1 MPPNRAT
8 LTENLA
14 KGRAIKAEKQAQ
26 VSSESALDD
35 LWSSLQSVKL
45 CITELELE
53 VIQKSSECKQLQ
65 VELDKSNKK
74 CSQLAADLSMW
85 ESKHK
90 DTYYKLCMQ
99 RQTTKCG
106 QDKVA
111 QLTEQ
116 IAILKNA
123 ETNDSAHLLKDS
135 KDAEKAIA
143 LLMGANEDLQGELSD
158 SMTQWSS
165 QLHKTWSKLEK
176 SQSNCKALQKKIT
189 ALRKHSAS
197 IKSGKEHA
205 IASVRAKLLKE
216 KSVHHLMDKGV
227 FTEETRNVVRLLV
240 KAGCSR
246 KYINQVIFAVL
257 HSAGIETVGTI
268 SCPSIARILRE
279 GYFAAKIQLGYE
291 MKNTK
296 SMTFSADGTSHR
308 SINYTSQHV
317 NLLVEDYTS
326 SDSDTLKRVTC
337 FFGIQ
342 STCDGSSEEAMK
354 NWDKILKDVIDL
366 YNESPFGKRQ
376 GSLLKFVDLLIKL
389 MGIHSDHCAKE
400 KKDARLLEELKAWA
414 VDQSLGEEAMLEMS
428 LQDIDAMFK
437 RAEAEM
443 IKSRECHKDL
453 NTVRGGYLAIMGW
466 WKENGLEGP
475 VLLANHDNNPVVQER
490 IAAIEQGD
498 IPTSA
503 QERAFNQ
510 STHGAIKMA
519 EIAGAIFNHKDDKK
533 GHHDI
538 FHYWWWEHVGTP
550 FTFPDTSNNHFQ
562 SYCDAAGALILYS
575 QQFIDFLHNLRI
587 NKTNSQLNHMEQ
599 NLMNALQCDST
610 KTELAVLAIYA
621 EAISYPYMKAI
632 CTSHDTDQNML
643 DLGPLHHHIYE
654 HMQKII
660 SNPDILLG
668 NDVSCSSA
676 TLDGEEW
683 QNPAVVKKIH
693 ELSPTLPHLQDL
705 LLVFFKGAAETW
717 ERFTSEFAPG
727 GLIDEA
733 TAEEKELAWMPATN
747 DVNEGALESFRH
759 LMRYQPQLT
768 LLNHNAL
775 AMFFRNNTQA
785 FMAAKFTEAVDYQH
799 LHKLGREKGDEK
811 QRRKEIVEH
820 RDRRQAEKTARKEK

>member
-1 MPPNRAT
+1 MPPNRTT

-35 LWSSLQSVKL
+35 LWSSFQSAKL
-45 CITELELE
+45 RITELELE

-90 DTYYKLCMQ
+90 DTYHKLRMQ
-99 RQTTKCG
+99 RPTTKRG

-116 IAILKNA
+116 IAILKKA

-143 LLMGANEDLQGELSD
+143 LLMEANEDLQGELSD

-165 QLHKTWSKLEK
+165 QLHKTRSKLEK
-176 SQSNCKALQKKIT
+176 SQSNCKALQKIT

-197 IKSGKEHA
+197 IKAVKEHA

-227 FTEETRNVVRLLV
+227 FTEETQNVVRLLV
-240 KAGCSR
+240 KAGCSC
-246 KYINQVIFAVL
+246 L
-257 HSAGIETVGTI
+257 
-268 SCPSIARILRE
+268 ARTACSVFQCGRLSWCKAE
-279 GYFAAKIQLGYE
+279 
-291 MKNTK
+291 
-296 SMTFSADGTSHR
+296 
-308 SINYTSQHV
+308 
-317 NLLVEDYTS
+317 
-326 SDSDTLKRVTC
+326 
-337 FFGIQ
+337 
-342 STCDGSSEEAMK
+342 
-354 NWDKILKDVIDL
+354 
-366 YNESPFGKRQ
+366 RQ
-376 GSLLKFVDLLIKL
+376 AL
-389 MGIHSDHCAKE
+389 
-400 KKDARLLEELKAWA
+400 
-414 VDQSLGEEAMLEMS
+414 MLEKTVAELGKEAFEKLS
-428 LQDIDAMFK
+428 DEEK
-437 RAEAEM
+437 RHLRLFIWAGCG
-443 IKSRECHKDL
+443 CHKDL

-475 VLLANHDNNPVVQER
+475 VLLANRDNNPVVQER

-538 FHYWWWEHVGTP
+538 FRYWWWEHVGTP
-550 FTFPDTSNNHFQ
+550 FTFPDTSNNRFQ

-632 CTSHDTDQNML
+632 RTSHDTDQNML
-643 DLGPLHHHIYE
+643 DLGPLHHHVYE

-693 ELSPTLPHLQDL
+693 ELSPTLPHLRDL

-717 ERFTSEFAPG
+717 ECFTSEFAPG

-733 TAEEKELAWMPATN
+733 TTEEKELAWMPATN
-747 DVNEGALESFRH
+747 DVNEGALGSFRH

-775 AMFFRNNTQA
+775 AM
-785 FMAAKFTEAVDYQH
+785 
-799 LHKLGREKGDEK
+799 
-811 QRRKEIVEH
+811 
-820 RDRRQAEKTARKEK
+820 RQAEKTARKEKREQKAKETADWIAATGIILDKVKALSLKGTLLKDQLKVFKNAGAPNLMTAKLPTKVADIRKALSDAIDLYEDGKWLLESDTEEGSDDSEEEDESGWEDDN

>member
-1 MPPNRAT
+1 MPPNRGT

-26 VSSESALDD
+26 SA
-35 LWSSLQSVKL
+35 KL
-45 CITELELE
+45 RITELELE

-90 DTYYKLCMQ
+90 DTYHKLRMQ
-99 RQTTKCG
+99 RQTTKRG

-111 QLTEQ
+111 QMTEQ
-116 IAILKNA
+116 IAILKKA

-143 LLMGANEDLQGELSD
+143 LLMEANEDLQGELSD

-165 QLHKTWSKLEK
+165 QLHKTRSKLEK

-268 SCPSIARILRE
+268 SRPSIARILRE

-296 SMTFSADGTSHR
+296 SMTFSADSTSHR

-326 SDSDTLKRVTC
+326 SDSDTLKRATR

-354 NWDKILKDVIDL
+354 NWDKILKDWDKNLKDVIDL

-400 KKDARLLEELKAWA
+400 KKDA
-414 VDQSLGEEAMLEMS
+414 
-428 LQDIDAMFK
+428 
-437 RAEAEM
+437 
-443 IKSRECHKDL
+443 
-453 NTVRGGYLAIMGW
+453 
-466 WKENGLEGP
+466 
-475 VLLANHDNNPVVQER
+475 
-490 IAAIEQGD
+490 
-498 IPTSA
+498 
-503 QERAFNQ
+503 
-510 STHGAIKMA
+510 
-519 EIAGAIFNHKDDKK
+519 
-533 GHHDI
+533 
-538 FHYWWWEHVGTP
+538 
-550 FTFPDTSNNHFQ
+550 
-562 SYCDAAGALILYS
+562 
-575 QQFIDFLHNLRI
+575 
-587 NKTNSQLNHMEQ
+587 
-599 NLMNALQCDST
+599 
-610 KTELAVLAIYA
+610 
-621 EAISYPYMKAI
+621 
-632 CTSHDTDQNML
+632 
-643 DLGPLHHHIYE
+643 
-654 HMQKII
+654 
-660 SNPDILLG
+660 
-668 NDVSCSSA
+668 
-676 TLDGEEW
+676 
-683 QNPAVVKKIH
+683 
-693 ELSPTLPHLQDL
+693 
-705 LLVFFKGAAETW
+705 
-717 ERFTSEFAPG
+717 
-727 GLIDEA
+727 
-733 TAEEKELAWMPATN
+733 
-747 DVNEGALESFRH
+747 
-759 LMRYQPQLT
+759 
-768 LLNHNAL
+768 
-775 AMFFRNNTQA
+775 
-785 FMAAKFTEAVDYQH
+785 
-799 LHKLGREKGDEK
+799 
-811 QRRKEIVEH
+811 
-820 RDRRQAEKTARKEK
+820 